1 MKELWKK
8 IDHFMLKYGGYS
20 LLIATIATVAFFAVL
35 QWGNDYAKEKTG
47 TLEIKV
53 AEDGKLSVD
62 YNYDDKDEVY
72 ILWETDAGNIAAECK
87 ENEFP
92 EQANSATG
100 YYSYS
105 HSSEKAVWNP
115 EDADGNCYDTATV
128 RAVLYQQDKDNR
140 YSLEN

>member
-47 TLEIKV
+47 ILEIKV
-53 AEDGKLSVD
+53 TEDGKLSVD

-72 ILWETDAGNIAAECK
+72 ILWETDGAV
-87 ENEFP
+87 
-92 EQANSATG
+92 
-100 YYSYS
+100 SYT
-105 HSSEKAVWNP
+105 HLTLP
-115 EDADGNCYDTATV
+115 TT
-128 RAVLYQQDKDNR
+128 
-140 YSLEN
+140 

>member
-87 ENEFP
+87 ENEFLKFDIK
-92 EQANSATG
+92 NFFHKFLLS
-100 YYSYS
+100 
-105 HSSEKAVWNP
+105 K
-115 EDADGNCYDTATV
+115 
-128 RAVLYQQDKDNR
+128 
-140 YSLEN
+140 